1 MPREIERALAALLR
15 RRRAAQAAAE
25 RLPLSGAAFRAV
37 VDQRLA
43 TLEEQV
49 REVKGRV
56 NGLIFLIAGTVTA
69 QIVLRLIG

>member
-15 RRRAAQAAAE
+15 RRRAAEASAE
-25 RLPLSGAAFRAV
+25 RLPLTGVAFRAV

-43 TLEEQV
+43 SVEEQI

-56 NGLIFLIAGTVTA
+56 NGLIFLIAGTVAA
-69 QIVLRLIG
+69 QIILRLLG